1 MNAADRRFYLV
12 LLCPTLLILLLFIA
26 GPVGQSFFLSFHRMI
41 IGLPHLGTSF
51 VGLENYQDLFHDPV
65 ARHSLWIT
73 LIFVGTTTFFELL
86 IGLLLALLMHRRFPG
101 RGALRACILI
111 PWAIPTVVSAQ
122 MWRFLFNDAYGMVNY
137 VVFGSDATRYIPW
150 LAIPST
156 ALLSLIVADVWKT
169 ASFAALL
176 ILAGLQVIPDEL
188 HQSAKVDGAGAWRRF
203 RHITW
208 PLIRPALL
216 VALLFRTIDAFRVFD
231 LAFVMTQGGPADAT
245 NVLQLYG
252 YKKMFVEGWMGYGSA
267 ISVCVFIMAL
277 CLAVL
282 YVRLVGR
289 RLLEAGAR

>member
-1 MNAADRRFYLV
+1 MNPADRRFYLI
-12 LLCPTLLILLLFIA
+12 LLFPTLVILLLFIA
-26 GPVGQSFFLSFHRMI
+26 GPVGHSFFLSFHRMI
-41 IGLPHLGTSF
+41 IGLPHLGTAF
-51 VGLENYQDLFHDPV
+51 VGLENYQELFHDPV
-65 ARHSLWIT
+65 ARHSLWVT
-73 LIFVGTTTFFELL
+73 LIFVSTTTFFELL
-86 IGLLLALLMHRRFPG
+86 IGLLLALLMHRYFPG
-101 RGALRACILI
+101 RGALRASILI

-122 MWRFLFNDAYGMVNY
+122 MWRFLFNDAYGMINY
-137 VVFGSDATRYIPW
+137 AVFGADTSRYIPW

-156 ALLSLIVADVWKT
+156 ALLSLIVADIWKT

-188 HQSAKVDGAGAWRRF
+188 YQSAKVDGAGAWRRF
-203 RHITW
+203 WYITW

-252 YKKMFVEGWMGYGSA
+252 YKRMFVEGWMGYGST
-267 ISVCVFIMAL
+267 ISVFVFIMAL
-277 CLAVL
+277 SLAVL

-289 RLLEAGAR
+289 RLLEAGT